1 MRFGLFYELIAL
13 RPHDE
18 AAVQRAYWE
27 ALEQIQF
34 AEQMGFEYV
43 WETEHHFTEKFSY
56 SAAPE
61 LFLTAVAAR
70 TSKIRLGHGV
80 VLLTMN
86 HPVRAAERG
95 AVLDILS
102 GGRVEFGTGRGVS
115 EAELGGFNIDPEISR
130 DMWEEALGMI
140 PKMWTQDSFEHH
152 GRFWEIPA
160 RNVLPKP
167 VQKPHPPLWVSATSP
182 NTFEIAGDKGLG
194 VLCFSLSSPGQS
206 EKAIQ
211 VYRERIRSAEP
222 AGAFVNNQVAAFT
235 VTLCLEDDAEAKAV
249 GGFAAGA
256 YRMGAQSLYGKWSKA
271 DGAWRAWYGRDYF
284 TEVETEAAE
293 VDRMVDNAEVCIG
306 DPRRCIEVIKHWE
319 SIGVD
324 QIMCLMQAGRIPH
337 EKVMESIRLFGEQ
350 VIPYFKKRS
359 GSRLQKTAAASS

>member
-1 MRFGLFYELIAL
+1 MKFGLFYELIAL

-18 AAVQRAYWE
+18 AAVQRAYHE

-34 AEQMGFEYV
+34 AEEMGFEYV

-70 TSKIRLGHGV
+70 TTKIRIGHGV

-86 HPVRAAERG
+86 HPVRVAERA

-102 GGRVEFGTGRGVS
+102 NGRLEFGTGRGTS

-130 DMWEEALGMI
+130 DMWEEALGML
-140 PKMWTQDSFEHH
+140 PKMWTQESFEHD
-152 GRFWEIPA
+152 GRFWNIPP
-160 RNVLPKP
+160 RNVIPKP
-167 VQKPHPPLWVSATSP
+167 VQKPHPPLWVSGVSP
-182 NTFEIAGDKGLG
+182 NTFEIAADKGLG
-194 VLCFSLSSPGQS
+194 VLSFSLSAPGQS
-206 EKAIQ
+206 EAAVKM
-211 VYRERIRSAEP
+211 YRDRIKSAEP
-222 AGAFVNNQVAAFT
+222 VGKFVNENIAAFT
-235 VTLCLEDDAEAKAV
+235 VTLCLEDDAEAKRI

-256 YRMGAQSLYGKWSKA
+256 YVTGANQLYGKWAKE

-284 TEVETEAAE
+284 TEVETSMDEI
-293 VDRMVDNAEVCIG
+293 DRMVDNAIVCIG
-306 DPRRCIEVIKHWE
+306 DPQSCIKVIKHWE
-319 SIGVD
+319 EVGVD

-337 EKVMESIRLFGEQ
+337 DKVMESLRLFGEH

-359 GSRLQKTAAASS
+359 GETPTTAATA